1 MSKTK
6 GLPVYAK
13 KAQRLDFTYSVLLV
27 GDISHNMSSH
37 KSAMFFCFSS
47 KRISNSIR
55 TYVLI
60 ISFVPFELTR
70 SNVWVDSKFLLH
82 MVCVGLFFLLMIA
95 LN

>member
-55 TYVLI
+55 TYVL
-60 ISFVPFELTR
+60 TH
-70 SNVWVDSKFLLH
+70 SNVWIDSKFLLY
-82 MVCVGLFFLLMIA
+82 MVCVGLFFLSMVA